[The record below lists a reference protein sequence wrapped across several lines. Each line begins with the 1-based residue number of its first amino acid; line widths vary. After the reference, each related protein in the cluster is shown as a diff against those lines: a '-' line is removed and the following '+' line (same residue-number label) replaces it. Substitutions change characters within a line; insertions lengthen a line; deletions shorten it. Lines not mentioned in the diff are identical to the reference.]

1 MKVTSEEATATVRR
15 IARITEDHPVIHP
28 AGYRR
33 AFRVDTVEI
42 EYTWANGE
50 FTVASRFHV
59 HMNGHWVKKDGT
71 DALDRATGMRPEYED
86 WSART
91 YQPQYDFLKPIVA
104 LLRPN
109 ADLSMMTLNETEVNG
124 Q

>member
-59 HMNGHWVKKDGT
+59 HMNGH
-71 DALDRATGMRPEYED
+71 DRATGMRPEYED